1 MLEIAQEL
9 LKTISDNGFEAYIV
23 GGYVRDLYINKK
35 SDDVDICTSATP
47 KDLKDIFSNAI
58 LPKEIYGSVTLIYK
72 NIRFEITTFRTE
84 MKYINNRIPSKVE
97 YINDLLTDL
106 KRRDFTINTLCIDKN
121 GTYIDLLGGRNDI
134 DKKLIKTVINASE
147 SMQIDALRILRA
159 IRFAT
164 VLDFE
169 LDEELKDAIKKNR
182 ELLLNLS
189 FYRKKSE
196 LDKIFNS
203 QNINKGIALIEELGL
218 SKYLNLTN
226 LAKVNTKVLGLAIWA
241 QLDGTD
247 KYPFNKVEKEQ
258 IKNIRSLMHE
268 SVLDN
273 YNLYRYGL
281 YISQIVGE
289 LKGLDKIKV
298 TKAYNSLQIKRVEDI
313 DITIYEICEILNR
326 KPDSFL
332 KEILFD
338 LERKILYNKLNNKKK
353 YLKSYIKQQY
363 M

>member
-1 MLEIAQEL
+1 
-9 LKTISDNGFEAYIV
+9 
-23 GGYVRDLYINKK
+23 
-35 SDDVDICTSATP
+35 
-47 KDLKDIFSNAI
+47 
-58 LPKEIYGSVTLIYK
+58 
-72 NIRFEITTFRTE
+72 
-84 MKYINNRIPSKVE
+84 
-97 YINDLLTDL
+97 
-106 KRRDFTINTLCIDKN
+106 
-121 GTYIDLLGGRNDI
+121 
-134 DKKLIKTVINASE
+134 
-147 SMQIDALRILRA
+147 
-159 IRFAT
+159 
-164 VLDFE
+164 
-169 LDEELKDAIKKNR
+169 
-182 ELLLNLS
+182 
-189 FYRKKSE
+189 
-196 LDKIFNS
+196 
-203 QNINKGIALIEELGL
+203 
-218 SKYLNLTN
+218 
-226 LAKVNTKVLGLAIWA
+226 
-241 QLDGTD
+241 
-247 KYPFNKVEKEQ
+247 
-258 IKNIRSLMHE
+258 MHE